1 MTTTFASNPAA
12 NSATSYLQRHSTQQS
27 SSIGKL
33 SSGSRIVRASD
44 DAASLSIGT
53 KMSANV
59 AALKQASVNT
69 THAQSMLQM
78 ADGGMSR
85 IADALSRM
93 KSLATQANAG
103 TMSTEEI
110 GYLNAEYQQ
119 LQNQIDTIAEGTK
132 FNGRSLLN
140 GQMAQTV
147 DTNSAT
153 NVATGAFSLSV
164 TQKVATGDW
173 KISASSAS
181 SSGVNFKL
189 TGPDSFSSVISN
201 STFNNSSA
209 ASGTIEFTNG
219 FKLAISSW
227 TASDFS
233 SSNTI
238 KIGNSGETNFQ
249 VGLDAS
255 AGSDVIGVSGTALG
269 DATAAGL
276 GVGGG
281 GGVEDLTGDLT
292 TVQTNLDA
300 AIKQVNDQRS
310 EIGSFMSRF
319 ETVGSN
325 LATTIENLDAARS
338 TLMDVDVAEEMTK
351 FSTTQVQAQAATAML
366 AQANQLPQ
374 NLMRL
379 LQ

>member
-59 AALKQASVNT
+59 AALKQGSVNANQ
-69 THAQSMLQM
+69 AQSMLQI
-78 ADGGMSR
+78 ADGGLSR
-85 IADALSRM
+85 ISDTLSRM